1 MAMGGSGLVMSG
13 TGWLYVVI
21 CGYLCL
27 LVVKGDGWS

>member
-21 CGYLCL
+21 CGYLWL
-27 LVVKGDGWS
+27 LVVKGVFY

>member
-21 CGYLCL
+21 WGYLWL
-27 LVVKGDGWS
+27 LVVKGVFY